1 MRFPFPPAPDFNLSK
16 LLEEKLE
23 EKKIYTSSHSHI
35 PIPMFQSQ
43 TSTCPS

>member
-23 EKKIYTSSHSHI
+23 EKKI
-35 PIPMFQSQ
+35 
-43 TSTCPS
+43 